1 MWMLECTDAE
11 GVFAIGSRRAQSKS
25 IVGKRPPLEGTRPSP
40 CILAMTA
47 SLMGGFTMSGG
58 IYQILNSVNGNR
70 YVGSAVNLRKRWQ
83 NHLSGLRRGQHPN
96 RHLQRAYDKYGES
109 AFVFSLLE
117 HIEDSLQL
125 IPREQYYLDTFLPE
139 YNISPTA
146 GSQLG
151 FRPSA
156 ETRTNLS
163 IAQMGKRHSM
173 ETRQKMSKAQKG
185 RLFSEEHRRKL
196 SEAQKGERNHN
207 YGKHPSADTLRKLSG
222 VTKGERNPF
231 YGKHHSKE
239 TRRKLSEANRGKR
252 HPNYGK
258 HHSAET
264 RAKMSEARKA
274 YWRRMRAAKEK
285 QT

>member
-1 MWMLECTDAE
+1 ML
-11 GVFAIGSRRAQSKS
+11 R
-25 IVGKRPPLEGTRPSP
+25 
-40 CILAMTA
+40 
-47 SLMGGFTMSGG
+47 G
-58 IYQILNSVNGNR
+58 IYQIQNQVNGKR
-70 YVGSAVNLRKRWQ
+70 YIGSALNIIRRWRQ
-83 NHLSGLRRGQHPN
+83 HLSQLRRGRHSNQ
-96 RHLQRAYDKYGES
+96 HLQRAFYSHGQN

-117 HIEDSLQL
+117 QVEDSLQL
-125 IPREQYYLDTFLPE
+125 ILREQYYLDTFLPE

-151 FRPSA
+151 FRPNA
-156 ETRTNLS
+156 ETRAKLS
-163 IAQMGKRHSM
+163 IAQMGKRHSA

-185 RLFSEEHRRKL
+185 RLFSKEHRRKL
-196 SEAQKGERNHN
+196 SEAQKGKRNHN
-207 YGKHPSADTLRKLSG
+207 YGKHPSGETLRKLSEA
-222 VTKGERNPF
+222 TKGERNPF

-274 YWRRMRAAKEK
+274 YWRRFRATKKDGE
-285 QT
+285 T